1 MAIKTKK
8 ISELGQIDVD
18 NVDILK
24 KSDFYFLGCM
34 AGVTGKVST
43 SDVLTAIRAN
53 VEEFD
58 FPHQN
63 SKITKLENETSNLK
77 ESVTNIQGKI
87 DTVVNREQELEM
99 IQTELTELKNTV
111 YGTNGSDLGQNFHN
125 FDLRIDALDARI
137 TSLEM
142 ESKKESNT
150 AAVYTRTD
158 SCDCSKQI
166 ASLENKVAAL
176 EGFVKALQEDGY
188 LTLAKI
194 KQAAAEHCPICNP
207 SHELEQP
214 TE

>member
-63 SKITKLENETSNLK
+63 NKITKLEGETNNLK
-77 ESVTNIQGKI
+77 ESVTNI
-87 DTVVNREQELEM
+87 
-99 IQTELTELKNTV
+99 
-111 YGTNGSDLGQNFHN
+111 
-125 FDLRIDALDARI
+125 
-137 TSLEM
+137 
-142 ESKKESNT
+142 
-150 AAVYTRTD
+150 
-158 SCDCSKQI
+158 
-166 ASLENKVAAL
+166 
-176 EGFVKALQEDGY
+176 
-188 LTLAKI
+188 
-194 KQAAAEHCPICNP
+194 
-207 SHELEQP
+207 
-214 TE
+214 